1 MKLSEYQGEAALDV
15 LADLIEPAGEIMSD
29 KEIGDVFKKNRFKAI
44 GLAIKNH
51 KKAVIQIMA
60 TMDGVPVDEYKCN
73 VFTLP
78 VKILELLNELSSQ
91 QGNSLSI
98 LFICHDISLVQQF
111 CDRVLVMYHGGIV
124 EEGTPDEVIQHPRN
138 AYTQRLIDSVL

>member
-1 MKLSEYQGEAALDV
+1 MKLSEYQGEAALDI

-29 KEIGDVFKKNRFKAI
+29 KEIGEVFKKNRFKAI

-51 KKAVIQIMA
+51 KKAVMQIMA

-78 VKILELLNELSSQ
+78 AKILELLNDSELIRLFTYQGQTGDANSS
-91 QGNSLSI
+91 G
-98 LFICHDISLVQQF
+98 
-111 CDRVLVMYHGGIV
+111 
-124 EEGTPDEVIQHPRN
+124 
-138 AYTQRLIDSVL
+138 SVSENTGE

>member
-1 MKLSEYQGEAALDV
+1 MKLSEYQGEAALDL

-29 KEIGDVFKKNRFKAI
+29 KEIGDVYKENRFKAI

-51 KKAVIQIMA
+51 KKAVMQILA

-78 VKILELLNELSSQ
+78 VKILELLNDPDIVQLFTYQGQTGDANSS
-91 QGNSLSI
+91 GSASANI
-98 LFICHDISLVQQF
+98 
-111 CDRVLVMYHGGIV
+111 
-124 EEGTPDEVIQHPRN
+124 EE
-138 AYTQRLIDSVL
+138 

>member
-1 MKLSEYQGEAALDV
+1 MKLSEYQGEAALDI

-29 KEIGDVFKKNRFKAI
+29 KEIGEVFKKNRFKAI
-44 GLAIKNH
+44 GLAIRNH

-78 VKILELLNELSSQ
+78 VKILELLNDSELIRLFTYQGQTGDANSS
-91 QGNSLSI
+91 GSASENI
-98 LFICHDISLVQQF
+98 
-111 CDRVLVMYHGGIV
+111 
-124 EEGTPDEVIQHPRN
+124 EE
-138 AYTQRLIDSVL
+138 